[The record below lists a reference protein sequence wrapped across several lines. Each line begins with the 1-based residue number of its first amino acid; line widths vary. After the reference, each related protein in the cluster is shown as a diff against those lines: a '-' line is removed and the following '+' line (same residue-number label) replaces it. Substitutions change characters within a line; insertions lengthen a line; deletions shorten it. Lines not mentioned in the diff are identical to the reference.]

1 MPTTRVPF
9 GQRTLVSTTPDPAP
23 TKPFDLAAHMATAS
37 VDPSPVGVT
46 PGTVGVIT
54 GELLR
59 YSAFWRSVASLEK
72 PPGSAFAQKSGLS
85 IVENRNHLANDL
97 HGDWLFCLDD
107 DLVLPPRTLTR
118 LLAHLEHGPFDVV
131 AAHSLRRNPPFDALV
146 YLDGVDSP
154 DCRPWAPDGR
164 TGLLEIAACGLGGVL
179 IHRRVFDALERPY
192 FRMGQIHPEHFHED
206 VEFCQRVRA
215 AGFRIAVD
223 LDTPVGHVTPMA
235 VWPARDQDGA
245 HCVALAGVGGEIVP
259 VAAASLA
266 NLQVRPGLIGGG

>member
-1 MPTTRVPF
+1 MPTTVKRPF
-9 GQRTLVSTTPDPAP
+9 GQRYLATRVPDPEPPPILNLGDDLLHP
-23 TKPFDLAAHMATAS
+23 TPA
-37 VDPSPVGVT
+37 PVGF
-46 PGTVGVIT
+46 GTVGVIT

-85 IVENRNHLANDL
+85 IVENRNHLANDV

-107 DLVLPPRTLTR
+107 DLVLPPNTLMR
-118 LLAHLEHGPFDVV
+118 LLAVLERGPYDVV

-146 YLDGVDSP
+146 YLADVDAP
-154 DCRPWAPDGR
+154 DCRPWVPDGR
-164 TGLLEIAACGLGGVL
+164 TGVMEIASCGLGAVL
-179 IHRRVFDALERPY
+179 IHKRVFDALEKPY

-206 VEFCQRVRA
+206 VEFCQRARA
-215 AGFRIAVD
+215 AGFRICVD

-235 VWPARDQDGA
+235 VWPARNQDGA

-259 VAAASLA
+259 VDVDLLRDHLA
-266 NLQVRPGLIGGG
+266 VRPGLIGGT